1 MIIFM
6 WLNVGFAMVLLSAA
20 IKAVPED
27 TIEAARVDGANGRQT
42 FFRVILPQIWGTALS
57 VFITVLIGAMK
68 IFDIV
73 LAMTGGNYHTNV
85 LAQNFYTE
93 YFIYGNT
100 GKAMAT
106 VVVLVL
112 VIAPVMAYQ
121 IRHYRKMEGSR

>member
-1 MIIFM
+1 
-6 WLNVGFAMVLLSAA
+6 
-20 IKAVPED
+20 
-27 TIEAARVDGANGRQT
+27 
-42 FFRVILPQIWGTALS
+42 
-57 VFITVLIGAMK
+57 MK

-93 YFIYGNT
+93 YFVYGNT

-106 VVVLVL
+106 VVVLIL

-121 IRHYRKMEGSR
+121 IRHYRKMESSR